1 MSVHNTIAKG
11 VFPRPRVL
19 MKKPPASN
27 LRELATH
34 RASAPKGNRD
44 MINTLIELYINRKI
58 VNFNTVENAVTRLAS
73 HTKSKPTQEKAI
85 REHDKLVSKYADAL
99 PATGRIARQV
109 IEKRKKVLSKV
120 LSITLI
126 LFRLAAAG
134 DAEATVS
141 VPGVSGDKAKKAYR
155 EKGKKALD
163 VVTGD
168 SPKARRKYG
177 KLEQFYIGSF
187 DLRVSADEE
196 AFLKQME
203 NQMKRR
209 GGTIAST
216 EASDFKKLT
225 SILKSKNV
233 VFAHLMDST
242 GDSYLEAV
250 YVMNLTASNFND
262 GKRLEFDPKRIK
274 NKCGDKIAAYY
285 RYTTT
290 ELDLT
295 ASTFKDAIAK
305 THYVRDECFLNSI
318 YDFYK
323 DNLLSAT
330 KQRNVITREV
340 LLTTIGKTED
350 EVKQGLS
357 IEDVLPFFVQFRLQ
371 LRVFDKFYKLV
382 HKYDPPNR
390 NHHNKTMYCMVT
402 DGHVYTLNHQQTR
415 LRQLEGGEVKAKEED
430 GGDDDD
436 DLGKKLQVG
445 ENYLIREDAEAK
457 PARMIDNIDDILR
470 ILKASE
476 DTEQF
481 IKLIHRADNLTD
493 LLYQLTD
500 AGYSPGINFESGRI
514 TALKLEFNRRFF
526 LIETQQLIKSAID
539 GVVVVD
545 DEATYNNMSEAMND
559 LNNKLFLKS
568 HLSHYTEE
576 DIDLLDA
583 YRTKPICG
591 RLCSSP
597 VGTDRARN
605 LIEVDVSKAYTAAF
619 CEITEIPI
627 FNEFDNFKPYNGE
640 PIEPLNLYIITA
652 DLHPLN
658 TQPRNLVY
666 GRYLKPGGVPPAF
679 FKQPSF
685 IKKVNYLKL
694 VDELYA
700 FPISGDAKADVY
712 IKKLIANVNI
722 GLLEKGLNRR
732 TAGYLFK
739 DLTECHHFQAQH
751 GGVVHQIQKVEDKC
765 IVYDKSPLG
774 LDDGLESLGPVVSW
788 KFEQV
793 GEPCF
798 VLVMKAEKQLRN
810 GFRYIKELLL
820 QGHNHKLMQA
830 YDLLA
835 GAGVKVFSVKT
846 DCFVIEAKAE
856 AKAREL
862 LTFDKGIGTWRV
874 SKTEDIIFPS
884 DSLQV
889 KPLTDVPVVNHVSRN
904 LEVNDEWNVNELC
917 DMFEA
922 NRRVMVRAVF
932 AGSGKSFACKAMEE
946 RGHKVLFVCPTNK
959 LVQNNR
965 ESGVTLNQ
973 FFGVGMSED
982 GGVTR
987 MSKFNDK
994 PYDVIV
1000 FDEIYF
1006 ASVRMLAKVKRYSEL
1021 NPDKIVLATGDTD
1034 QLESIDLISDSI
1046 NHDTYMNHCIDTIFP
1061 NSVLLKENKRLKT
1074 DIDKATLARVKED
1087 IFNEDIPIRDTIRRY
1102 FKRTKLVK
1110 TATNIAF
1117 RNSTCE
1123 LVAKAVRK
1131 NLQKTTDYEEGEKL
1145 VCRKYLKLKNQ
1156 KFNVNFEFTID
1167 RIIGDTFTLID
1178 ESTDQAFV
1186 LTKDLVQR
1194 NFIHSYCRTCHSFQG
1209 SSVDEA
1215 ITIFDTDFYFVTRK
1229 WVYTALTRATEL
1241 SKVFFYVGPP
1251 MVTKEVNEDDVLE
1264 RYLELKVHNYKS
1276 QDLKAGRPLAENY
1289 VTKQWLFDQYGKT
1302 CPGCGDCFRFELYKG
1317 RVDGNLTADRID
1329 CEESHHLNNIAPL
1342 CTPCNQKKSCWE

>member
-1 MSVHNTIAKG
+1 
-11 VFPRPRVL
+11 
-19 MKKPPASN
+19 
-27 LRELATH
+27 
-34 RASAPKGNRD
+34 
-44 MINTLIELYINRKI
+44 MIDTLIELYINRKI
-58 VNFNTVENAVTRLAS
+58 SNFNTVENAVTRLAS
-73 HTKSKPTQEKAI
+73 HTKSIPTQTKAV
-85 REHDKLVSKYADAL
+85 REYDKLTSKYKDAL

-109 IEKRKKVLSKV
+109 LEKRKKVLSKV

-126 LFRLAAAG
+126 LFRLADAG
-134 DAEATVS
+134 DAKATVS
-141 VPGVSGDKAKKAYR
+141 MPGVSGDKAK
-155 EKGKKALD
+155 D
-163 VVTGD
+163 VVRSDAKNRQEGVAND
-168 SPKARRKYG
+168 SVKARRKYG

-187 DLRVSADEE
+187 DLRVTADDEE
-196 AFLKQME
+196 FLKKVE
-203 NQMKRR
+203 NHMMRR
-209 GGTIAST
+209 GGTIASI
-216 EASDFKKLT
+216 EASEFKRLT

-250 YVMNLTASNFND
+250 YVMNLTASTFNAA
-262 GKRLEFDPKRIK
+262 GSKRLEFDPKRVK
-274 NKCGDKIAAYY
+274 NKCGDKVAAYY

-305 THYVRDECFLNSI
+305 THYVKNECFLNSI

-340 LLTTIGKTED
+340 LLKTIGKTED

-357 IEDVLPFFVQFRLQ
+357 IEDVMPFFVQYRLQ

-382 HKYDPPNR
+382 HKYDPPLR

-402 DGHVYTLNHQQTR
+402 DGHVYTLNHHQKR
-415 LRQLEGGEVKAKEED
+415 LEQVTPGGVQGD

-436 DLGKKLQVG
+436 EVGKKLQVG

-470 ILKASE
+470 ILKTSE
-476 DTEQF
+476 DTDQF
-481 IKLIHRADNLTD
+481 IKLIHRKDNLTE

-526 LIETQQLIKSAID
+526 IIETQQLIKSAID
-539 GVVVVD
+539 GIVVVD
-545 DEATYNNMSEAMND
+545 DEATYNNMSEAMTD
-559 LNNKLFLKS
+559 LNNKLFLRS
-568 HLSHYTEE
+568 HISHYTEQ
-576 DIDLLDA
+576 DIDILDA

-591 RLCSSP
+591 MLRSRRLVLP
-597 VGTDRARN
+597 GTDMAKN

-640 PIEPLNLYIITA
+640 PIEPLNLYIVTG

-666 GRYLKPGGVPPAF
+666 GRYLKPGGTPPAF

-685 IKKVNYLKL
+685 IKKVNYLNL
-694 VDELYA
+694 VNELYA
-700 FPISGDAKADVY
+700 FRITGDAKVDVY

-722 GLLEKGLNRR
+722 GLLEKGMNRR

-751 GGVVHQIQKVEDKC
+751 GGVVHRIQKVEDKC

-774 LDDGLESLGPVVSW
+774 LDDGLEILGPVVSW
-788 KFEQV
+788 NFEQV

-798 VLVMKAEKQLRN
+798 VLVMNAEKQLRN

-862 LTFDKGIGTWRV
+862 LTFDQGIGTWRV

-889 KPLTDVPVVNHVSRN
+889 KPLTDVPVVNLVSRT
-904 LEVNDEWNVNELC
+904 LEVADEWDVNELC
-917 DMFEA
+917 DLFEA
-922 NRRVMVRAVF
+922 NRRVMIRAVF
-932 AGSGKSFACKAMEE
+932 AGSGKSFACKAMED

-1021 NPDKIVLATGDTD
+1021 NPEKIVLATGDTD
-1034 QLESIDLISDSI
+1034 QLESIDLISDNI

-1061 NSVLLKENKRLKT
+1061 NNLLLKENKRLKS
-1074 DIDKATLARVKED
+1074 DLDKATLATIKED
-1087 IFNEDIPIRDTIRRY
+1087 LFNEDIPIRDTVRRY
-1102 FKRTKLVK
+1102 FKRTKTVK
-1110 TATNIAF
+1110 TDTNIAF
-1117 RNSTCE
+1117 KNSTCE

-1131 NLQKTTDYEEGEKL
+1131 NLKKATDYEVGEKL

-1167 RIIGDTFTLID
+1167 RIIGNTFTLID
-1178 ESTDQAFV
+1178 ESTDQAFI
-1186 LTKDLVQR
+1186 LTKDLVQT

-1229 WVYTALTRATEL
+1229 WVYTALTRATDL
-1241 SKVFFYVGPP
+1241 SKVFFYVGPSL
-1251 MVTKEVNEDDVLE
+1251 VTKEINEDDVLE

-1276 QDLKAGRPLAENY
+1276 QDLKAGRPLADNY

-1317 RVDGNLTADRID
+1317 RVEGNLTADRID

-1342 CTPCNQKKSCWE
+1342 CTTCNQKKSCWD